1 MSKIPIQLESD
12 QRPRANRGEKIEGG
26 VGTCCLPRAG
36 ESLRELRRGLGDGF
50 LRRGGETR
58 PFVLKGWRLKTV
70 TGWQDRPVLD
80 GRSLPS
86 PLAKKLCNI
95 TPTSP
100 KRGELALQG
109 PTSHVVD
116 HYLGKGG
123 PGNHAGSED
132 WGLVEGLVRVWI
144 LAK

>member
-1 MSKIPIQLESD
+1 MAFEKGEWLAGP
-12 QRPRANRGEKIEGG
+12 PGPGRAE
-26 VGTCCLPRAG
+26 P
-36 ESLRELRRGLGDGF
+36 SFSSRE
-50 LRRGGETR
+50 EVMQHN
-58 PFVLKGWRLKTV
+58 PNVP
-70 TGWQDRPVLD
+70 Q
-80 GRSLPS
+80 
-86 PLAKKLCNI
+86 I